1 MIAEIDSVKKKLP
14 KRKVNTQ
21 RRFHNAKCVTSI
33 FPSIKA
39 HWEERMQYRR
49 QSGSSVPDSWLN
61 FRWTLSNWRVRT
73 NSCGTIADE
82 LSLSKLSFRLLWNRQ
97 QSKKKWSET
106 MNEEVCKWPMS
117 LCRCHRDF
125 QKPGAAQWQIPT
137 WSQKKKSSDVE
148 STESLY
154 TVVGVCL
161 MQPLCWTKFLLECVL
176 VWGRKTH
183 WGLSWLCLWLLM
195 GGSAALLLNSSPFL
209 NVSLICSVSVNTAQD

>member
-1 MIAEIDSVKKKLP
+1 MKIQIKDTQWLLRLIQLKKKLP

-97 QSKKKWSET
+97 QSKKKNGVKRWMRKSVSGLWVYADVTET
-106 MNEEVCKWPMS
+106 SRNREQHSDKSRRE
-117 LCRCHRDF
+117 
-125 QKPGAAQWQIPT
+125 A
-137 WSQKKKSSDVE
+137 KKRKVQMLKALSHCTLWWEFVWCNLYVE
-148 STESLY
+148 
-154 TVVGVCL
+154 
-161 MQPLCWTKFLLECVL
+161 
-176 VWGRKTH
+176 
-183 WGLSWLCLWLLM
+183 
-195 GGSAALLLNSSPFL
+195 LNS
-209 NVSLICSVSVNTAQD
+209 C